1 MKTVQ
6 ISYIIRDTIE
16 VDDDMTRFEIDQS
29 VEDNAHEL
37 GIYDLVNDVEWF
49 DDSENDVK

>member
-6 ISYIIRDTIE
+6 ISYTILDTVE
-16 VDDDMTRFEIDQS
+16 VDDGATRFEIDQI

-37 GIYDLVNDVEWF
+37 GIYNLVNDVEWF
-49 DDSENDVK
+49 IDGE

>member
-1 MKTVQ
+1 MKTIQ
-6 ISYIIRDTIE
+6 ISYTILDIIE
-16 VDDDMTRFEIDQS
+16 VDDDMTRFEIDQI
-29 VEDNAHEL
+29 VEDNAYEL